1 MNKTNKITFCAVMA
15 ALASV
20 TMLISHTMYLTYA
33 VPAMAGLFV
42 MIAVIEITPKW
53 AFATY
58 VASAFPIFLLAENE
72 SKMLYIMFFGY
83 YPIIKSFVE
92 KLRKPV
98 LEWIL
103 KFLVFNIAVIVT
115 YLLLTVV
122 FDMSLDDFG
131 EFGKY
136 GAWIFLAL
144 GNVVFVFYDIAV
156 SRMSMFYF
164 DIIRPKFKFFR
175 K

>member
-1 MNKTNKITFCAVMA
+1 MA